1 MISLNLIASGTEQ
14 TLIKDYLEQNAS
26 EMLAEKIN
34 NGVIIEKDG
43 KKLLNVKTLTGFMAY
58 AAEEAGKL
66 AEKGAKCA
74 CIEDTVVFG
83 WAIHYFEEESIEG
96 TLYLEDG
103 TEYKPT
109 PKVVPRKMETPKV
122 ETKKKAPELDNGQ
135 QSMFDLFSI
144 DIVPPAPEEDVE
156 DAANLE
162 EQPTE
167 VLEENAE
174 ETVEDTVEAVVDEK
188 PLSPLYTE
196 YMSYQS
202 ELGENTLILM
212 RVGDFYEI
220 FGEWAKKAAQHLELT
235 LVGRDLGLPER
246 TPMVGIPF
254 HRLEV
259 YVPKIQE
266 FAAVAVCDKTQ
277 PAKFYPKIAIDYSNV
292 DKSTGEVLE
301 VKLRPEQEE
310 LLPLIRNILKEDLE
324 VAL

>member
-1 MISLNLIASGTEQ
+1 MISLNLTASGAEQ
-14 TLIKDYLEQNAS
+14 NLIKDYLEQNAS
-26 EMLAEKIN
+26 ETLADKIN
-34 NGVIIEKDG
+34 NGVVVEKDG

-58 AAEEAGKL
+58 AAEEARKL

-109 PKVVPRKMETPKV
+109 PRVVPRNMETPKV

-144 DIVPPAPEEDVE
+144 DIVPPTPEEDVE
-156 DAANLE
+156 DAGDLE

-167 VLEENAE
+167 ALEENAE
-174 ETVEDTVEAVVDEK
+174 ETVEDTVETVVDEK

-196 YMSYQS
+196 YMAYQS

-301 VKLRPEQEE
+301 VKLRPEQAE
-310 LLPLIRNILKEDLE
+310 LLPIIRSILKEDLE

>member
-1 MISLNLIASGTEQ
+1 
-14 TLIKDYLEQNAS
+14 
-26 EMLAEKIN
+26 
-34 NGVIIEKDG
+34 
-43 KKLLNVKTLTGFMAY
+43 MAY
-58 AAEEAGKL
+58 AAEEAKKL

-74 CIEDTVVFG
+74 CIEDTIVFG

-109 PKVVPRKMETPKV
+109 PKVVPRKMQTPKV
-122 ETKKKAPELDNGQ
+122 ETKKKPTELDNGQ

-144 DIVPPAPEEDVE
+144 DIETPVQEEYVVE
-156 DAANLE
+156 DAATE
-162 EQPTE
+162 EVPAE
-167 VLEENAE
+167 ANEES
-174 ETVEDTVEAVVDEK
+174 VEDGVEEPVEEVAEEK

-196 YMSYQS
+196 YMAYQS

-220 FGEWAKKAAQHLELT
+220 FGEWAKKAARHLELT

-259 YVPKIQE
+259 YVPKMQE
-266 FAAVAVCDKTQ
+266 IAAVAVCDKTQ

-301 VKLRPEQEE
+301 IKLRPEQEE

>member
-1 MISLNLIASGTEQ
+1 MISLNLTASGTEQ
-14 TLIKDYLEQNAS
+14 NLIKDYLEQNAS
-26 EMLAEKIN
+26 ETLADKIN
-34 NGVIIEKDG
+34 YGVVIEKDG
-43 KKLLNVKTLTGFMAY
+43 KKLLNVKTLDGFMAY
-58 AAEEAGKL
+58 AAEEAKKL

-74 CIEDTVVFG
+74 CIEDAVVFG

-96 TLYLEDG
+96 TLYLDDG
-103 TEYKPT
+103 TEYKPA
-109 PKVVPRKMETPKV
+109 PKVIHRKAETPKV
-122 ETKKKAPELDNGQ
+122 ESKKKPTELDNGQ

-144 DIVPPAPEEDVE
+144 DIETPVQEEDVVE
-156 DAANLE
+156 DAATE
-162 EQPTE
+162 EVPAE
-167 VLEENAE
+167 ANEES
-174 ETVEDTVEAVVDEK
+174 VEDGVEEPVEEVAEEK

-196 YMSYQS
+196 YMAYQS

-220 FGEWAKKAAQHLELT
+220 FGEWAKKAARHLELT

-259 YVPKIQE
+259 YVPKMQE
-266 FAAVAVCDKTQ
+266 IAAVAVCDKTQ

>member
-58 AAEEAGKL
+58 AAEEARKL

-109 PKVVPRKMETPKV
+109 PKVVPRKAETPKV
-122 ETKKKAPELDNGQ
+122 ETKKKTLVLDNGQ

-144 DIVPPAPEEDVE
+144 DIVPPAPEDDVE
-156 DAANLE
+156 EVADLE
-162 EQPTE
+162 ERPAE
-167 VLEENAE
+167 VIVENAE
-174 ETVEDTVEAVVDEK
+174 EDAEDAEEELVDEK

-196 YMSYQS
+196 YLTYQN

-266 FAAVAVCDKTQ
+266 IAAVAVCDKTQ

-301 VKLRPEQEE
+301 VKLRPEQAE
-310 LLPLIRNILKEDLE
+310 LLPIIRSILKEDLE